1 MSPVPSF
8 EGAFISTFQRDP
20 PMSDEL
26 NLLKERADRMGIPYS
41 PKIGAEKLAQKIN
54 DALAEDLP
62 ETVEEAPVV
71 KAKEETALQR
81 RRRLRKEAN
90 KLVRVRITCM
100 NPNKREWKGEFFMFS
115 NSIVGSINKFVPF
128 NAEDGW
134 HVPQSV
140 LGVIR
145 DRECQIF
152 TTVKTSRGVSV
163 RKGRLIKEFAI
174 EELPPLTQKE
184 LDELA
189 RVQAMSK
196 NGEE

>member
-1 MSPVPSF
+1 
-8 EGAFISTFQRDP
+8 
-20 PMSDEL
+20 MSDEL

-115 NSIVGSINKFVPF
+115 NSIVGSINKCVPF

-134 HVPQSV
+134 NVPQRV

-152 TTVKTSRGVSV
+152 TTGKKSRDV
-163 RKGRLIKEFAI
+163 
-174 EELPPLTQKE
+174 
-184 LDELA
+184 
-189 RVQAMSK
+189 
-196 NGEE
+196 